1 MDDAVDKALEE
12 QLKGIFLT
20 FFKSNDSVKLISE
33 LKSAEDAYEAA
44 NKALDKL

>member
-1 MDDAVDKALEE
+1 MDEALDEAIDE

-20 FFKSNDSVKLISE
+20 FFKTKDAVMLISE
-33 LKSAEDAYEAA
+33 LKSAEDAYEAV